1 METIKNILTAIL
13 KWLGSIPS
21 DKLLHL
27 IAGAVIAAFFA
38 LVIPYTAEI
47 CVLFAA
53 IAGVAKEA
61 FDQYRYKDGIGLT
74 WPIQWPEVSSFKFS
88 RGYETTFETHRIEA
102 TYTIGW
108 LYIDGQKVCDT
119 IEDAVRDLNKN
130 GRFDNGEKKVYA
142 ATAIPYGT
150 YDITLKVQSPKYK
163 DRAQYKFCDGYLP
176 RLLNVPEFDG
186 ILIHIGNTAEDSA
199 GCILVGENKEVG
211 KVLNSTATFRR
222 VYDMLKTA
230 SDRGEPIQIEIV

>member
-1 METIKNILTAIL
+1 M
-13 KWLGSIPS
+13 
-21 DKLLHL
+21 KLLL
-27 IAGAVIAAFFA
+27 KRIA
-38 LVIPYTAEI
+38 LKP
-47 CVLFAA
+47 
-53 IAGVAKEA
+53 
-61 FDQYRYKDGIGLT
+61 
-74 WPIQWPEVSSFKFS
+74 
-88 RGYETTFETHRIEA
+88 

-176 RLLNVPEFDG
+176 LLLNVPEFDG